1 MFCYFC
7 YNSVNTIYYER
18 NLEELVNRSQI
29 KIQTMVNAFKDG
41 ENENT
46 LVIEIRELLNKLP
59 NSKNDIETKLK
70 SYEMIDERE
79 EDFPYFGDMLLVDE

>member
-1 MFCYFC
+1 MG
-7 YNSVNTIYYER
+7 
-18 NLEELVNRSQI
+18 
-29 KIQTMVNAFKDG
+29 KMK
-41 ENENT
+41 T
-46 LVIEIRELLNKLP
+46 LAIEIRELLNKLP